1 MLAKIDPLPCPQR
14 QATVCDRDDETGS
27 EHRALDVRRHVVGP
41 FDRVHEGLILGH
53 DPIEGC
59 LHIDANI
66 GVCVLVDRQACRSVL
81 EKHVQPADLD
91 VLDFRDRV
99 ENLASDQVKPP
110 AVGPYSD

>member
-1 MLAKIDPLPCPQR
+1 
-14 QATVCDRDDETGS
+14 
-27 EHRALDVRRHVVGP
+27 VRRHVVGT

-59 LHIDANI
+59 LHIDPNI
-66 GVCVLVDRQACRSVL
+66 RIRVLVDRQARRSVL

-99 ENLASDQVKPP
+99 ENLACDQVKPP